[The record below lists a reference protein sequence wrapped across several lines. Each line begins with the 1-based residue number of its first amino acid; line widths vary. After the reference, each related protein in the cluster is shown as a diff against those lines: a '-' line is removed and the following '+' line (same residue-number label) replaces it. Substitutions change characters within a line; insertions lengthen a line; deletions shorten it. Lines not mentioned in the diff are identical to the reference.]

1 MDNSNAK
8 ILDAAGFAAEKH
20 EGQFRKNA
28 AGKKVPYI
36 VHPLRVAASLARA
49 GAHEDVIVAA
59 ILHDTLED
67 TDTTRAELID
77 RFGRWVADTVLE
89 VTDDK
94 MLSKDENR
102 NRQVAKAPYMSDGAK
117 LIKVADKAD
126 NVMSIVESPPRWS
139 DEKKLL
145 YVESA
150 TRVVIA
156 LGLGFEHAELVGRFW
171 SAVSVTR
178 ASIAAAA

>member
-1 MDNSNAK
+1 MDTPNAK

-20 EGQFRKNA
+20 AGQVRKNA

-36 VHPLRVAASLARA
+36 VHPLRVAASLARS
-49 GAHEDVIVAA
+49 GAHEDAIVAA

-67 TDTTRAELID
+67 TDTTHAELID
-77 RFGRWVADTVLE
+77 RFGRSVADIVLE

-102 NRQVAKAPYMSDGAK
+102 SRQVAKAPHMSEGAK
-117 LIKVADKAD
+117 LIKVADKTD
-126 NVMSIVESPPRWS
+126 NVMSVVESPPNWS

-171 SAVSVTR
+171 SAVSVAR
-178 ASIAAAA
+178 ATVTEAA